1 MVATPAIDAYEI
13 WLRTRSAVTSAT
25 YPSRIGYTIDVSGL
39 DGSKPVAQHYRAV
52 DDQSDG
58 EVRVFPISDEEL
70 AAPPPVPHGVN
81 FNLGLT
87 LCIAK
92 SGCDSYSVPA
102 GKRPTA
108 PDLLGVPLL
117 TPAYAFGMRYR
128 PVTVAAP
135 SSSSGAPLRVIATV
149 SAQAPDYR
157 VTLIDTPAIDGVATY
172 HLGLV
177 ALRHPKDNRLRELW
191 VGESDFLPRRA
202 VVAGNFTLA
211 PLVDVPWTVDFTVVD
226 GAPYIER
233 ESAGATLYM
242 PHRRVVHDAA
252 IGFQDIHE
260 PERIYGE
267 PLVQPDASETTT
279 ILTEPG

>member
-1 MVATPAIDAYEI
+1 MIVDAYAL
-13 WLRTRSAVTSAT
+13 WLHARSAVTSAV

-52 DDQSDG
+52 DDQSVG

-81 FNLGLT
+81 FNFGLT

-92 SGCDSYSVPA
+92 GGCDSYSVPA

-108 PDLLGVPLL
+108 SDLLGVPLI

-128 PVTVAAP
+128 SVAVATP
-135 SSSSGAPLRVIATV
+135 SSAQSPLRVIATV
-149 SAQAPDYR
+149 SAQAPEYR
-157 VTLIDTPAIDGVATY
+157 VSLIDTPEIDGITTY

-191 VGESDFLPRRA
+191 IGENDFLPRRA
-202 VVAGNFTLA
+202 IIAGNFTQA
-211 PLVDVPWTVDFTVVD
+211 PLVDVPWTVDFAVVD
-226 GAPYIER
+226 GAPYISR
-233 ESAGATLYM
+233 ESAGATLFLA
-242 PHRRVVHDAA
+242 HRRVVHDAA
-252 IGFQDIHE
+252 IAFENIHE
-260 PERIYGE
+260 PDSIYNE
-267 PLVQPDASETTT
+267 PLVAPAASETTPT
-279 ILTEPG
+279 LVEP